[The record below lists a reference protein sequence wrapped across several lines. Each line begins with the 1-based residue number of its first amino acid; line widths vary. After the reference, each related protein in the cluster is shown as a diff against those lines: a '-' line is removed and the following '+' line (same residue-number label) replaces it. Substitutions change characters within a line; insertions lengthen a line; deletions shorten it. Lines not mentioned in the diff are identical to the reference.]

1 MPYKIKQNFHKQF
14 EHLKD
19 IHFHTSSTD
28 VSLLIGAVMRK
39 LHLTNKIRKGNKNEA
54 IEIKLVLA
62 WVFSGILTLS
72 QGRCKSFLKKH
83 RNKMMKMMKFLIIVY
98 FHSTMNYKSIFFS
111 QQFK

>member
-39 LHLTNKIRKGNKNEA
+39 LHLTNKIRKGNKIEA
-54 IEIKLVLA
+54 IEIKLVLG
-62 WVFSGILTLS
+62 WVFSGILAMS
-72 QGRCKSFLKKH
+72 QGGSE

-98 FHSTMNYKSIFFS
+98 FHGTMNYKSIFFFS
-111 QQFK
+111 AV